1 MPSAEEGSDR
11 SKGRRDDRPPRPA
24 ALPSEPFAASGVAHP
39 VRPEEDDHAAPI
51 VRDPLDLRLSAE
63 TGADRLREITE
74 TTVARASNYA
84 WRLARLS
91 RAHGAGW
98 AATQAQLQAD
108 LHVVAGAFTT
118 ADPLLF
124 AAQGRDWWADALQR
138 TALTL
143 ETHRTAADAA
153 LAREDAGLKPVL
165 AFDYDVVM
173 DGRDLPRPVNYTLVR
188 IRPPATFPATRP
200 ELRPWVIIDPRSG
213 QGSGIGGF
221 KDESEVG
228 NALAEGYPVYFV
240 IFSQFPEPGQ
250 TLADITA
257 AEAAFLR
264 AVAKAHPGT
273 GKPFITGNC
282 QGGWAT
288 MILAATHTDLMGPI
302 VIAGVPLS
310 SWAGYA
316 GQNPLRYLGGWV
328 GGALPAQMVADLSGG
343 LFDGAMLVSNFETMN
358 PGRDIWRKQADLWAG
373 IDHKAA
379 DFLDFDRWWSG
390 FYFMNAAEIRWI
402 VDNIFVGNRLAR
414 GLAVLDDGKR
424 IDLGRI
430 TAPVV
435 VFASHGDAVS
445 TVPQALRWIPDVW
458 GSAAAIRAAGRTI
471 IYTTHD
477 SASHLSIFVSAAVA
491 DDHHRRIGSVMRTIE
506 ALPPGL
512 YEMVVERAVPGAEVV
527 HFEARDTDAIRAL
540 CDPEAED
547 EPFARAAEVSDWI
560 MGGYEMTLAPLLR
573 AMTSRASARAIKAAN
588 PLRLRTLAQSSANP
602 LMAHMAG
609 VAARARAERVT
620 VAPDNPFLQA
630 QGAMIDAVA
639 RQFDLMQ
646 VARDAVT
653 EIGFLAVYGNPF
665 LHPRPEL
672 VAPFRPPAEPEI
684 DGVAR
689 DLADDLDHGGYAEAI
704 VRMCVI
710 LSRAGGQFRQDR
722 LERFS
727 EMLRTRAPFDSMSG
741 DSRRRMIDVQSR
753 IVETAGDAATAALM
767 KMLKDDV
774 DRYRAVNIVLDV
786 MEIGPESP
794 TPLIVAFNDLQGA
807 LRTRARNW
815 REDR

>member
-1 MPSAEEGSDR
+1 MRDAAEGPDGPEDR
-11 SKGRRDDRPPRPA
+11 RTAPNH
-24 ALPSEPFAASGVAHP
+24 AASANPAGAMAGPAKGSVADGSLADP
-39 VRPEEDDHAAPI
+39 RT
-51 VRDPLDLRLSAE
+51 RDPLALRLTAE
-63 TGADRLREITE
+63 TGADSLRVIAGE
-74 TTVARASNYA
+74 TAARAADLARRLAGLSRSHGAA
-84 WRLARLS
+84 WTDALARL
-91 RAHGAGW
+91 
-98 AATQAQLQAD
+98 QAD
-108 LHVVAGAFTT
+108 MKSMAEAFGT
-118 ADPLLF
+118 ADPLLLP
-124 AAQGRDWWADALQR
+124 AQGRDWWADALQR

-143 ETHRTAADAA
+143 DTLRTAADAA
-153 LAREDAGLKPVL
+153 HAREDAGLKPVL
-165 AFDYDVVM
+165 AFDYDVVVE
-173 DGRDLPRPVNYTLVR
+173 GTALPRPVNYTLVR
-188 IRPPATFPATRP
+188 IRPPAAFTATRP
-200 ELRPWVIIDPRSG
+200 DLRPWVIIDPRSG

-240 IFSQFPEPGQ
+240 VFTQFPEPGQ

-264 AVAKAHPGT
+264 AVASAHPGT
-273 GKPFITGNC
+273 GKPFVTGNC

-288 MILAATHTDLMGPI
+288 MILAATHPDLTGPL

-310 SWAGYA
+310 PWAGRA

-328 GGALPAQMVADLSGG
+328 GGALPAQAAADLSGG
-343 LFDGAMLVSNFETMN
+343 LFDGAMLVANFETMN
-358 PGRDIWRKQADLWAG
+358 PGRDLWRKQAELWAG
-373 IDHKAA
+373 IDHKTA
-379 DFLDFDRWWSG
+379 DYLDFDRWWSG

-414 GLAVLDDGKR
+414 GLAVLNDGTR
-424 IDLGRI
+424 VDLGRI

-458 GSAAAIRAAGRTI
+458 GTAAAIRAAGRTI

-512 YEMVVERAVPGAEVV
+512 YEMVVDRAVPGEEVV

-540 CDPEAED
+540 CDPEGQD
-547 EPFARAAEVSDWI
+547 EPFAVAAEVADWA
-560 MGGYEMTLAPLLR
+560 MSGYEMALAPTLR
-573 AMTSRASARAIKAAN
+573 ALTSQASARAIKAAN
-588 PLRLRTLAQSSANP
+588 PLRLQTLAQSSANP
-602 LMAHMAG
+602 LMAG
-609 VAARARAERVT
+609 VTEAAACARDHRVAVT
-620 VAPDNPFLQA
+620 PDNPFLRA

-639 RQFDLMQ
+639 RQFDLMG
-646 VARDAVT
+646 VARDAMT
-653 EIGFLAVYGNPF
+653 EMGFLAVYANPF
-665 LHPRPEL
+665 LRPRPEL
-672 VAPFRPPAEPEI
+672 VPPFRPAAEPEPDEQVRRHAI
-684 DGVAR
+684 DDIDR
-689 DLADDLDHGGYAEAI
+689 GGYAEAI

-727 EMLRTRAPFDSMSG
+727 AMLHTRAPFDSLSA
-741 DSRRRMIDVQSR
+741 DTRRQMIDSQSR
-753 IVETAGDAATAALM
+753 LVETAGEAATAALM

-774 DRYRAVNIVLDV
+774 DRFRAVNIVLDV

-794 TPLIVAFNDLQGA
+794 PDLIAAFSALQLT

-815 REDR
+815 HEGP

>member
-1 MPSAEEGSDR
+1 MRDAASDPDDPADRRHEEPTGPPAAGSDV
-11 SKGRRDDRPPRPA
+11 P
-24 ALPSEPFAASGVAHP
+24 
-39 VRPEEDDHAAPI
+39 
-51 VRDPLDLRLSAE
+51 DPLALRLTAE
-63 TGADRLREITE
+63 TGADSLRKIAEE
-74 TTVARASNYA
+74 TAARAADLSR
-84 WRLARLS
+84 RLAGLS
-91 RAHGAGW
+91 RSQAADWSGAQSRLG
-98 AATQAQLQAD
+98 AD
-108 LHVVAGAFTT
+108 LRAITDAFAG
-118 ADPLLF
+118 ADPLLL
-124 AAQGRDWWADALQR
+124 AAQARDWWVDALQR

-143 ETHRTAADAA
+143 DTLRRAADAA
-153 LAREDAGLKPVL
+153 HAHEDAGLKPVL
-165 AFDYDVVM
+165 AFDYDVVVE
-173 DGRDLPRPVNYTLVR
+173 GAALPRPVNYTLVR
-188 IRPPATFPATRP
+188 IRPPASFPATRP
-200 ELRPWVIIDPRSG
+200 DLRPWVIIDPRSG

-273 GKPFITGNC
+273 GKPFVTGNC

-288 MILAATHTDLMGPI
+288 MILAATHPDLTGPI

-310 SWAGYA
+310 PWAGRA
-316 GQNPLRYLGGWV
+316 GQNQLRYLGGWV
-328 GGALPAQMVADLSGG
+328 GGALPAQMAADVSGG
-343 LFDGAMLVSNFETMN
+343 LFDGALLVANFETMN
-358 PGRDIWRKQADLWAG
+358 PGRDLWRKTADLWAG

-379 DFLDFDRWWSG
+379 DYLDFDRWWSG

-414 GLAVLDDGKR
+414 GLAVLDDGTR

-458 GSAAAIRAAGRTI
+458 GTAAAIRAAGRTI

-477 SASHLSIFVSAAVA
+477 SGSHLSIFVSAAVA

-512 YEMVVERAVPGAEVV
+512 YEMVVDRAGPGEEVV
-527 HFEARDTDAIRAL
+527 HFEARETDAIRAL
-540 CDPEAED
+540 CDPEAQD
-547 EPFARAAEVSDWI
+547 EPFAVASEVADWA
-560 MGGYEMTLAPLLR
+560 MRGYELALAPTLR
-573 AMTSRASARAIKAAN
+573 ALTSQASARAIRAAN
-588 PLRLRTLAQSSANP
+588 PLRLQTLAQSSANP
-602 LMAHMAG
+602 LTAG
-609 VAARARAERVT
+609 VAEAAAQARDRRVE
-620 VAPDNPFLQA
+620 VAPDNPFLRA

-646 VARDAVT
+646 VVRDAIT
-653 EIGFLAVYGNPF
+653 ETGFLALYANPF
-665 LHPRPEL
+665 LRPRPDL
-672 VAPFRPPAEPEI
+672 TAAFRPLAEPEP
-684 DGVAR
+684 DLPAR
-689 DLADDLDHGGYAEAI
+689 PLTDDMTRGGYAEAI

-710 LSRAGGQFRQDR
+710 LSRVGGQFRQDR

-727 EMLRTRAPFDSMSG
+727 AMLHGRAPFDSLSAET
-741 DSRRRMIDVQSR
+741 RRQMIDSQSR
-753 IVETAGDAATAALM
+753 LVEAAGQAATAALM

-774 DRYRAVNIVLDV
+774 DRFRAVNIVLDV
-786 MEIGPESP
+786 MEIGPDSP
-794 TPLIVAFNDLQGA
+794 PDLVASFNALQQT

-815 REDR
+815 RDGE

>member
-1 MPSAEEGSDR
+1 
-11 SKGRRDDRPPRPA
+11 
-24 ALPSEPFAASGVAHP
+24 V
-39 VRPEEDDHAAPI
+39 
-51 VRDPLDLRLSAE
+51 
-63 TGADRLREITE
+63 
-74 TTVARASNYA
+74 NYA
-84 WRLARLS
+84 
-91 RAHGAGW
+91 
-98 AATQAQLQAD
+98 
-108 LHVVAGAFTT
+108 
-118 ADPLLF
+118 
-124 AAQGRDWWADALQR
+124 
-138 TALTL
+138 
-143 ETHRTAADAA
+143 
-153 LAREDAGLKPVL
+153 
-165 AFDYDVVM
+165 
-173 DGRDLPRPVNYTLVR
+173 LVR
-188 IRPPATFPATRP
+188 IRPPPSFPSTRP
-200 ELRPWVIIDPRSG
+200 DLRPWVIIDPRSG

-240 IFSQFPEPGQ
+240 IFTQFPAAGQ

-273 GKPFITGNC
+273 GKPFVTGNC

-288 MILAATHTDLMGPI
+288 MILAATHPDLTGPI

-310 SWAGYA
+310 PWAGRA

-328 GGALPAQMVADLSGG
+328 GGALPAQVAADLSGG
-343 LFDGAMLVSNFETMN
+343 LFDGAMLVANFETMN
-358 PGRDIWRKQADLWAG
+358 PGRDLWRKQAELWAG

-379 DFLDFDRWWSG
+379 DYLDFDRWWSG

-414 GLAVLDDGKR
+414 GLAVLDDGTR

-458 GSAAAIRAAGRTI
+458 GTAAAIRSAGRTI

-512 YEMVVERAVPGAEVV
+512 YEMVVDRAIPGEEVV

-540 CDPEAED
+540 CDPEGHD
-547 EPFARAAEVSDWI
+547 EPFAVAAEAADWA
-560 MGGYEMTLAPLLR
+560 MRGYEMALAPTLR
-573 AMTSRASARAIKAAN
+573 ALSSQASARAIKAAN
-588 PLRLRTLAQSSANP
+588 PLRLQTLAQSSANP
-602 LMAHMAG
+602 LMAGAAEAAAHARDAR
-609 VAARARAERVT
+609 VAVP
-620 VAPDNPFLQA
+620 PDNPFLRA

-646 VARDAVT
+646 VARDALT
-653 EIGFLAVYGNPF
+653 EMGFLALYANPF
-665 LHPRPEL
+665 LRPRPEL
-672 VAPFRPPAEPEI
+672 VAPFRAPVEAEAALPARRLTE
-684 DGVAR
+684 
-689 DLADDLDHGGYAEAI
+689 DLDRGGYAEAI

-727 EMLRTRAPFDSMSG
+727 SMLHTRAPFDSLSAET
-741 DSRRRMIDVQSR
+741 RRQMIDTQSR
-753 IVETAGDAATAALM
+753 LVETAGEAATAALM

-774 DRYRAVNIVLDV
+774 DRFRAVNIVLDV
-786 MEIGPESP
+786 MEIGPGSP
-794 TPLIVAFNDLQGA
+794 PDLIAAFNELQRT

-815 REDR
+815 REGP

>member
-1 MPSAEEGSDR
+1 MSEADARPQTAEDR
-11 SKGRRDDRPPRPA
+11 HDTRPPGPA
-24 ALPSEPFAASGVAHP
+24 TPP
-39 VRPEEDDHAAPI
+39 
-51 VRDPLDLRLSAE
+51 DPLAPDPLAADPLALRLTVE
-63 TGADRLREITE
+63 TGADSLRRIAEE
-74 TTVARASNYA
+74 TSARATDITR
-84 WRLARLS
+84 RLAGLARS
-91 RAHGAGW
+91 HGAAW
-98 AATQAQLQAD
+98 AEAQARLQAD
-108 LHVVAGAFTT
+108 LTALAEAFAT
-118 ADPLLF
+118 ADPLRL

-143 ETHRTAADAA
+143 DTLRSAADAA
-153 LAREDAGLKPVL
+153 RTREDAGLKPVL
-165 AFDYDVVM
+165 AFDYEVVIA
-173 DGRDLPRPVNYTLVR
+173 GSTLPRPVNYTLVR
-188 IRPPATFPATRP
+188 IRPPASFPETRP
-200 ELRPWVIIDPRSG
+200 DLRPWVIIDPRSG

-240 IFSQFPEPGQ
+240 IFTQFPEPGQ

-257 AEAAFLR
+257 AEASFLR
-264 AVAKAHPGT
+264 AVTKAHPGT

-288 MILAATHTDLMGPI
+288 MILAATHPDLTGPI

-310 SWAGYA
+310 TWAGRA

-328 GGALPAQMVADLSGG
+328 GGALPAQLAADLSGG
-343 LFDGAMLVSNFETMN
+343 LFDGAMLVANFETMN
-358 PGRDIWRKQADLWAG
+358 PGRDLWRKQAELWAG

-379 DFLDFDRWWSG
+379 DYLDFDRWWSG

-414 GLAVLDDGKR
+414 GLAVLDDGTR

-458 GSAAAIRAAGRTI
+458 GSSAAIRAAGRTI

-512 YEMVVERAVPGAEVV
+512 YEMVVDRAAPGEEVV

-547 EPFARAAEVSDWI
+547 EPFAVAAEAADWVTR
-560 MGGYEMTLAPLLR
+560 GYEMTLAPTLR
-573 AMTSRASARAIKAAN
+573 ALSSQASARAIRAAN
-588 PLRLRTLAQSSANP
+588 PLRLQTLAQSSANP
-602 LMAHMAG
+602 LMAR
-609 VAARARAERVT
+609 VAEAAALARSERVT
-620 VAPDNPFLQA
+620 LSPDNPFLRA

-639 RQFDLMQ
+639 RQFELAQ
-646 VARDAVT
+646 VARDALT
-653 EIGFLAVYGNPF
+653 EMGFLALYANPF
-665 LHPRPEL
+665 LRPRPEL
-672 VAPFRPPAEPEI
+672 VAPFRPPLEPVETRAPVTDEI
-684 DGVAR
+684 E
-689 DLADDLDHGGYAEAI
+689 HGGYAEAI

-727 EMLRTRAPFDSMSG
+727 ELLHTRAPFDSMSAET
-741 DSRRRMIDVQSR
+741 RRRMIDTQSR
-753 IVETAGDAATAALM
+753 IVETANEAATAALM
-767 KMLKDDV
+767 KMLQDDV

-794 TPLIVAFNDLQGA
+794 PALIAAFTALQRA

-815 REDR
+815 RDQS